1 MPEESN
7 NMCFAGLRTSPTHT
21 TPNVVVGR
29 RVFKSVHRTA
39 AVTFSSIFLLILLVC
54 LQEDHYIQVDRWV
67 LFLPSTIIL
76 WPSTILWC
84 CGVLGELLDI
94 NSESKVLITMC
105 AFPQTMLAISFTLI
119 AFQPELLNGG
129 EDYGT
134 KMVPVFVA
142 LGMLGAMGCL
152 MCTFESDAPFV
163 TRVGFCAAMSFAIGV
178 IISIVQ
184 ICVHIDGG
192 YGEDGGPN
200 WFLIF
205 LPTFIVDIFVVAFIG
220 ISIAETCHGQRSLND
235 TSRTKFSLTALLTVG
250 WLVYFVSRVLFIVR
264 EDNMPLYYSLG
275 NIGPLKLRDESMAA
289 PAMVVSLPMLLF
301 GLYLMTIDCTLPC
314 VGGLVDKHLTAK
326 ANKANQRIENRRVER
341 EEMERTRN
349 LGHRVFH
356 AGFGDGGEGGGG
368 GGNDG
373 EGTEMVATF
382 AEQKGNDTKDVAP
395 NESQDTNNK
404 HVADSVDIHVMDE
417 DGTDEWKTL
426 LQNLEACETA
436 EACIVVLKQ
445 CATLVGQSEELKTH
459 EKKLEIINCAKE
471 KKARQSNI
479 WTSQVAVEFRVVL
492 QQFSLLAAMGIRTN
506 GLRQLSDFVQ
516 LKNPF
521 KRSNSAKDEEDI
533 TL

>member
-1 MPEESN
+1 ME
-7 NMCFAGLRTSPTHT
+7 
-21 TPNVVVGR
+21 
-29 RVFKSVHRTA
+29 
-39 AVTFSSIFLLILLVC
+39 
-54 LQEDHYIQVDRWV
+54 RWV

-76 WPSTILWC
+76 WHSTILWC

-94 NSESKVLITMC
+94 TSDGKVFITMC

-119 AFQPELLNGG
+119 AFQPDLLNGG
-129 EDYGT
+129 ENYGT
-134 KMVPVFVA
+134 KMVPVFIA
-142 LGMLGAMGCL
+142 LAILVTMGCL
-152 MCTFESDAPFV
+152 LCTFENDAPFV
-163 TRVGFCAAMSFAIGV
+163 TRVGFCAAMTFAIGV

-235 TSRTKFSLTALLTVG
+235 TSRTKFSLTTLLMVG

-275 NIGPLKLRDESMAA
+275 NIGPLKLRDESMAT
-289 PAMVVSLPMLLF
+289 PAMVVSLPVLLF
-301 GLYLMTIDCTLPC
+301 GLYLTTIDCTMPC

-326 ANKANQRIENRRVER
+326 VNKQNQRIEDRRLER

-356 AGFGDGGEGGGG
+356 AGSGGGGEGGGG
-368 GGNDG
+368 KSDG

-395 NESQDTNNK
+395 NESLDTNSK
-404 HVADSVDIHVMDE
+404 HVADSVDIHVMGGG

-426 LQNLEACETA
+426 LHNLEACETA
-436 EACIVVLKQ
+436 DACIVILKQ
-445 CATLVGQSEELKTH
+445 CATLVGQSEQLKTH
-459 EKKLEIINCAKE
+459 EKKLEIIKFAKE

-506 GLRQLSDFVQ
+506 GLRQISGFVQ
-516 LKNPF
+516 LRNPF
-521 KRSNSAKDEEDI
+521 KRSNSAKDEEDV